1 MNLIND
7 NNLKSLEVNQVN
19 ANMDVVHGLIN
30 SDTVIGER
38 KAADIILY
46 EDAKGLSVSHNRMV
60 EV

>member
-30 SDTVIGER
+30 GSDTVIGER
-38 KAADIILY
+38 KAATISFERVLVGE
-46 EDAKGLSVSHNRMV
+46 EDLV
-60 EV
+60 